1 MKQYLCF
8 TFRSIF
14 RKKKFRITN
23 KIIYIIISREL
34 RIVAYLYSYHPTL
47 SHLYLTY
54 VCESVT
60 QLRGGIEYNGII
72 RIIVKEIHNNT
83 S

>member
-14 RKKKFRITN
+14 RKKKFRIIN
-23 KIIYIIISREL
+23 KIIYFISREL
-34 RIVAYLYSYHPTL
+34 RIVAYLYSYPPPPHTFTFI
-47 SHLYLTY
+47 SHEY

-60 QLRGGIEYNGII
+60 QLREGIEYN
-72 RIIVKEIHNNT
+72 RERN
-83 S
+83 